1 MTNYADSAI
10 SKIRD
15 FLWSN
20 LVNDE
25 ILNPN
30 DYIADGFLKPIV
42 PIIPTQQVPE
52 LNNLIGN
59 QTYIVYDF
67 DISSYSDQWWI
78 CEETA
83 LFSIISNDFSKIIEI
98 INYMVDLFRRLD
110 DVGKEINAA
119 LPNGTKFK
127 FYYVSLDSATS
138 PSPYMEE
145 GGRQIGQVGIRY
157 EYSRLLTNGRFQ

>member
-119 LPNGTKFK
+119 LPSGTKFK

>member
-10 SKIRD
+10 SKVRD

-110 DVGKEINAA
+110 DVGKEINAS
-119 LPNGTKFK
+119 LPSGTKFK

>member
-110 DVGKEINAA
+110 DVGKEINAS
-119 LPNGTKFK
+119 LPSGTKFK